1 MNKEQKTYPKGYFII
16 LGTLLG
22 LPFGIAFSL
31 AIGNFAFVG
40 TGMAIGLPIGI
51 ALEEKYKKEGRIRE
65 DQPGQSQ
72 MRQRFLLLFL
82 GITLALVVIT
92 ISYLKY
98 K

>member
-1 MNKEQKTYPKGYFII
+1 MKTEKKTYPKGYFII
-16 LGTLLG
+16 MGMLLG

-31 AIGNFAFVG
+31 AIGSFAFVG

-51 ALEEKYKKEGRIRE
+51 ALEEKYKKEGRIRV
-65 DQPGQSQ
+65 DQPGE
-72 MRQRFLLLFL
+72 RQVKQKILLLIL